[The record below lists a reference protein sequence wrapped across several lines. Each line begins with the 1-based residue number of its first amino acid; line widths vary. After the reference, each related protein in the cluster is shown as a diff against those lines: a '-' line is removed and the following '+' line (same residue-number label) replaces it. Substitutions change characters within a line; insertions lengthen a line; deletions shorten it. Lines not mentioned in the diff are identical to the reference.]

1 MRKYSIDGKMIHP
14 ELKRDIIDYILENIN
29 TFNLN
34 NLVTENFREYIYDSN
49 GDYLINGKNISD
61 FISVM
66 CDVLTSNINIQV
78 DLVI

>member
-1 MRKYSIDGKMIHP
+1 MSKYAIDGKMIHP
-14 ELKRDIIDYILENIN
+14 ELKKAIVNYILENIN

-34 NLVTENFREYIYDSN
+34 NIVRENFREYVYDMN

-66 CDVLTSNINIQV
+66 CDVLTEKHNIEIN
-78 DLVI
+78 